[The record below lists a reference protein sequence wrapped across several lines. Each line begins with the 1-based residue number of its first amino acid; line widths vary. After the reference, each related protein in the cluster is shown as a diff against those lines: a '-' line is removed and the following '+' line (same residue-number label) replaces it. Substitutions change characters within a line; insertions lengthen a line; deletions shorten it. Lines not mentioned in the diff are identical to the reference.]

1 MMHPDSRLE
10 FISKE
15 IGFGVFATKRIPKGT
30 ITYALDEL
38 ELVIDEYQY
47 DRMNSILRQK
57 VDWFSYRDENNRR
70 VVSWDMAKYVNHS
83 CHSNTMSTGWGF
95 EIALR
100 DIEAGEEITDDYGL
114 FMGSD
119 ESMPLG
125 CGEQDCRRIV
135 SGRDRFLW
143 GEVWDGKIREALD
156 NFTAVDQPL
165 LSLLNESVLMS
176 LQAYLQGKGEYRSVC
191 PVIDSVG

>member
-10 FISKE
+10 FISQE

-38 ELVIDEYQY
+38 ELIIDEYQY
-47 DRMNSILRQK
+47 DRMNSVLRQK

-83 CHSNTMSTGWGF
+83 CHSNTMTTGWGF

-125 CGEQDCRRIV
+125 CGEPDCRRIV
-135 SGRDRFLW
+135 SGQDRFSW
-143 GEVWDGKIREALD
+143 GEVWDGKIRDALD
-156 NFTAVDQPL
+156 KFTAVDQPL
-165 LSLLNESVLMS
+165 LSLLDESVVQS
-176 LQAYLQGKGEYRSVC
+176 LKAYLQGKGEYRSVC